1 MPAPN
6 SKDEMTQDW
15 TNKKERGSV
24 GAMRCIVWIATVL
37 GRRVARSLLYPIAFY
52 FVLTDGAGRRASA
65 RYLGKILGRKPSLS
79 EIFNH
84 FHVFACVLLD
94 RVFILLGRAELF
106 DIRVIENAYLAES
119 AAMHA
124 TGAFFMGAHIGSF
137 EAVRLVS
144 RQRDDLKLVLLMY
157 EENARKIGDLI
168 AAINPQ
174 AQQEIVPLGNIT
186 SMLIVQE
193 RLEAGSLIGILADRT
208 PKHEKETEISFLGEP
223 AYLASG
229 PFRMAAM
236 LRKPVFLMVGL
247 YRGGNR
253 YDIHI
258 EKLADFS
265 EVGRNR
271 AEAVGVAIAAYTARL
286 EYFVK
291 LAPYNWFNFYDFW
304 QEKRDV

>member
-1 MPAPN
+1 
-6 SKDEMTQDW
+6 MTQDW
-15 TNKKERGSV
+15 TKKKERGSV
-24 GAMRCIVWIATVL
+24 GAMRCIVWIATTM
-37 GRRVARSLLYPIAFY
+37 GRRAARTLLYPIAFY
-52 FVLTDGAGRRASA
+52 FLMTDAAARCASA
-65 RYLGKILGRKPSLS
+65 NYLAKVFARKPSWRELYK
-79 EIFNH
+79 H
-84 FHVFACVLLD
+84 FHVFASVVLD
-94 RVFILLGRAELF
+94 RVFILLGRNALF
-106 DIRVIENAYLAES
+106 DIRVIENAFLEEGEAVEKN
-119 AAMHA
+119 
-124 TGAFFMGAHIGSF
+124 GAFFMGAHLGSF
-137 EAVRLVS
+137 EAVRLIS

-193 RLEAGSLIGILADRT
+193 RLEAGSIIGILADRT
-208 PKHEKETEISFLGEP
+208 PKHEKETKISFLGEP

-236 LRKPVFLMVGL
+236 LRKPVFLMIGL

-265 EVGRNR
+265 DAGRNR
-271 AEAVGVAIAAYTARL
+271 AEAVESAIAAYTARL
-286 EYFVK
+286 EHFVK
-291 LAPYNWFNFYDFW
+291 IAPYNWFNFYDFW